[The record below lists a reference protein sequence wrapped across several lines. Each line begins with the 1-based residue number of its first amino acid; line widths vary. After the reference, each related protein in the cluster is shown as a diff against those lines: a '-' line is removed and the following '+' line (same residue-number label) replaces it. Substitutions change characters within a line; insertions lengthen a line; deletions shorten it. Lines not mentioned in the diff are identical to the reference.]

1 MPVLINTS
9 GLEKNYKQVL
19 ILKRKKSYPWIR
31 FCSRQWIQRSLYIQN
46 IYKFFRRQSILL
58 YFKLLLFSSK
68 QTLSKTS
75 RKSFFYVK
83 GLLPSYPTRE
93 YIPIVQK
100 IGHFSWLSKPSV
112 HLRVVMVFI
121 FSDFFFL
128 QTQPQG
134 FLPSSSSY
142 PWVPT

>member
-83 GLLPSYPTRE
+83 VYRPTR
-93 YIPIVQK
+93 IQK